1 MLLRKWGESVENEN
15 EKERKRERRRERRK
29 QIEISLAFIQG
40 WKNAAAMKDQ
50 VGLQLVR
57 F

>member
-1 MLLRKWGESVENEN
+1 MLLRKWGESVENE
-15 EKERKRERRRERRK
+15 KERKKERRRERRK